1 MRWTPRITWSQQI
14 FWFLIFPGL
23 SKNFNK
29 NQDKKYFNES
39 KKDKQQTRGKVS
51 FISKQRLIYL
61 IDKELLK
68 IKEVVNNRN
77 AKTD

>member
-1 MRWTPRITWSQQI
+1 M
-14 FWFLIFPGL
+14 
-23 SKNFNK
+23 
-29 NQDKKYFNES
+29 
-39 KKDKQQTRGKVS
+39 S

-77 AKTD
+77 AKIDSRYKEKRNINGSQTLEKFIHNKRNAN

>member
-1 MRWTPRITWSQQI
+1 M
-14 FWFLIFPGL
+14 
-23 SKNFNK
+23 
-29 NQDKKYFNES
+29 
-39 KKDKQQTRGKVS
+39 S

-77 AKTD
+77 AKID